1 MRPYFPLIA
10 CALLFLMACVD
21 EPVVEPVDGT
31 MKIMLIQE
39 ATEGA
44 NDLILSV
51 ELRNDEGKRVSNT
64 TGAPITANISFSGD
78 VSEADF
84 VELPTTISIP
94 KNEKQVE
101 IEVELSDD
109 ARFEGDETL
118 KVIIYEASGVEI
130 STSSVSTI
138 LVDNDTVDED
148 PAQYGTP
155 FNVPDT
161 EDMVMYEVNLRAFPG
176 GNIQGVIGK
185 LDHISDLGVN
195 VIWLMPIHP
204 IGSIKSVNSPY
215 SVEDYKE
222 VNPEFG
228 NLEDMR
234 TLVEE
239 AHARGMAVI
248 LDWVANHTAWDNDWI
263 DNKAWYTQ
271 DVRGQITIPAGTNW
285 QDVADL
291 NFSNSSMRMAMI
303 SAMKYWVLAGNVDGF
318 RCDAADFVPKSFWEE
333 AIIALKA
340 IPNRKLIYLAEG
352 AREDHFDAGF
362 EMNYSWDFYTTLKNV
377 YNGQSA
383 ATIFTT
389 NTSEYSEIPA
399 GGHKLR
405 FTTNHD
411 ESAWDATPV
420 SLFGGLEGSVSAFV
434 IAAYLNGV
442 PLIYGSQEIGV
453 ANTIPFF
460 SNTTLT
466 WTQNRHILQAYQA
479 LMEYFTGS
487 ESLKYGAMTTY
498 GATNVVAF
506 KKQGLNEVLVLV
518 NVRNSDQSW
527 TVPTALQNTTW
538 TNALEGEPYSLTTSA
553 ALQPY
558 EYLILER

>member
-1 MRPYFPLIA
+1 MKPYFSLIVCSLLFLIA
-10 CALLFLMACVD
+10 CLD
-21 EPVVEPVDGT
+21 EPVEEPVDGT
-31 MKIMLIQE
+31 MRLVVLQSG
-39 ATEGA
+39 TEGGS
-44 NDLILSV
+44 LLLSA
-51 ELRNDEGKRVSNT
+51 ELRNEAGDRVSNT
-64 TGAPITANISFSGD
+64 TGSEITASISFSGD
-78 VSEADF
+78 VTEADF

-94 KNEKQVE
+94 KKAKEVQ
-101 IEVELSDD
+101 IEVEFSDD
-109 ARFEGDETL
+109 TRFEGDETVKITL
-118 KVIIYEASGVEI
+118 YEASGVEI
-130 STSSVSTI
+130 STASASSVI
-138 LVDNDTVDED
+138 EDNDELDAD
-148 PAQYGTP
+148 PVQYGEP
-155 FNVPDT
+155 FDVPNT
-161 EDMVMYEVNLRAFPG
+161 EDLVMYEVNLRAFPG

-185 LDHISDLGVN
+185 LDHIRDLGVN
-195 VIWLMPIHP
+195 VVWLMPMHP
-204 IGSIKSVNSPY
+204 IGGIKSVNSPY
-215 SVEDYKE
+215 SVQDYKG

-228 NLEDMR
+228 DLEDLQL
-234 TLVEE
+234 LVEE

-263 DNKAWYTQ
+263 DNKAWYTR
-271 DVRGQITIPAGTNW
+271 DVRGQIIIPAGTNW

-291 NFSNSSMRMAMI
+291 NFNNSSMKLAMI
-303 SAMKYWVLAGNVDGF
+303 DAMKYWVLAANVDGF

-333 AIIALKA
+333 AIVALKA

-383 ATIFTT
+383 AAIFTT
-389 NTSEYSEIPA
+389 NTSEYSEIPT

-420 SLFGGLEGSVSAFV
+420 TLFGGLEGSVSAFV
-434 IAAYLNGV
+434 IAAYLSGV

-466 WTQNRHILQAYQA
+466 WTQNRDVLQAYSA
-479 LMEYFTGS
+479 LMEYYTGS
-487 ESLKYGAMTTY
+487 ESLRHGTLTAYAS
-498 GATNVVAF
+498 TNVVAF
-506 KKQGLNEVLVLV
+506 KKQELTEVLVLV
-518 NVRNSDQSW
+518 NVRNSEQSW

-538 TNALEGEPYSLTTSA
+538 TNALEEEPYSLTTSA
-553 ALQPY
+553 TLEPY
-558 EYLILER
+558 EYLVLER